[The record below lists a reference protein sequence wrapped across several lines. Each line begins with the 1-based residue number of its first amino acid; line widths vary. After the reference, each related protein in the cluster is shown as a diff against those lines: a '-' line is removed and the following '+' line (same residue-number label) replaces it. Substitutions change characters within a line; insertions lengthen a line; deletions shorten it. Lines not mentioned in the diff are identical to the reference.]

1 MRQMN
6 RAIRIHA
13 TGGPE
18 CLQLDEVPVPVPQ
31 RGEVL
36 LRHLAIG
43 VNFLDCYHRSGL
55 YPLPALPS
63 GIGSE
68 AVGVVEQ
75 IGEGVSGVRIG
86 DRVGY
91 AGGVAPGS
99 YADRRTVP
107 AWRLV
112 PIPAAVEDAP
122 AAALLLKGLT
132 AEYLVRR
139 TFKVGPGHR
148 VLVHAAAG
156 GVGLLLCQWLRH
168 LGALVFGTVSTEAK
182 AALATA
188 NGCHH
193 AIVTSREDFVAVLQR
208 ITKDKGVDVVYDS
221 VGKDTFD
228 RSLSCLKTRGML
240 VSFGNSSGVPRAV
253 APAELQKGGSL
264 FLTRPVLQDYTG
276 TRQELLRASEVLFGL
291 VQSGV
296 LKAHVDG
303 TFPLAEAAKAHAR
316 LEARQSTGAMVLVP

>member
-1 MRQMN
+1 MN
-6 RAIRIHA
+6 RAIRIHR

-18 CLQLDEVPVPVPQ
+18 CLQLDEVEVPAPA

-55 YPLPALPS
+55 YPLELPS
-63 GIGSE
+63 GLGGE
-68 AVGVVEQ
+68 AVGIVEAL
-75 IGEGVSGVRIG
+75 GEGVQGVAVG

-91 AGGVAPGS
+91 GGGVAPGA

-112 PIPAAVEDAP
+112 PIPPEVESVTAAAV
-122 AAALLLKGLT
+122 LLKGLT

-139 TFKVGPGHR
+139 TFKIGPGHR

-168 LGALVFGTVSTEAK
+168 LGATVFGVVSTDAK
-182 AALATA
+182 AALALA

-193 AIVTSREDFVAVLQR
+193 PIVSSREDFVVVVR
-208 ITKDKGVDVVYDS
+208 EITKDKGVDVVYDS
-221 VGKDTFD
+221 VGKDTLHG
-228 RSLSCLKTRGML
+228 SIKCLKKRGLL
-240 VSFGNSSGVPRAV
+240 VSFGNSSGPPSAIT
-253 APAELQKGGSL
+253 PAELQHAGSL
-264 FLTRPVLQDYTG
+264 FLTRPTLHDYTS
-276 TRQELLRASEVLFGL
+276 TRQELTNAAEVLMKL
-291 VQSGV
+291 VRGGV
-296 LKAHVDG
+296 LQPRLDR
-303 TFPLAEAAKAHAR
+303 TFPLEQAADAHRR
-316 LEARQSTGAMVLVP
+316 LEARQSAGAMVLLP

>member
-1 MRQMN
+1 M
-6 RAIRIHA
+6 
-13 TGGPE
+13 
-18 CLQLDEVPVPVPQ
+18 PVPQ

-43 VNFLDCYHRSGL
+43 VNFLDCYYRSGL

-75 IGEGVSGVRIG
+75 IGDGVNGVRIG

-91 AGGVAPGS
+91 AGGVVGA

-112 PIPAAVEDAP
+112 PIPAGVEEVP
-122 AAALLLKGLT
+122 AAAVLLKGLT

-139 TFKVGPGHR
+139 TFRVGPGHR

-182 AALATA
+182 AALAGA

-193 AIVTSREDFVAVLQR
+193 AIVTSREDFVAVVQR
-208 ITKDKGVDVVYDS
+208 ITKEKGVDVVYDS

-253 APAELQKGGSL
+253 SPAELQQGGSL
-264 FLTRPVLQDYTG
+264 FLTRPTLGDYTG
-276 TRQELLRASEVLFGL
+276 TRQELLRASQVLFGL
-291 VQSGV
+291 VQGGV

-303 TFPLAEAAKAHAR
+303 TLPLAEAAKAHRR
-316 LEARQSTGAMVLVP
+316 LEARESTGAMVLVP